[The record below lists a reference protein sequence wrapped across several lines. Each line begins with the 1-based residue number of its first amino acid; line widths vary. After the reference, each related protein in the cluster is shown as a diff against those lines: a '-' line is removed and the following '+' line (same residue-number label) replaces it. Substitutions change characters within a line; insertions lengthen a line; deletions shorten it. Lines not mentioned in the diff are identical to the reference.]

1 MPLTVFIIFM
11 KKNIFLS
18 ALSFLVILI
27 IGFSNSTF
35 AQQFPT
41 EVDQFGKNRVQ
52 YQNFDWKYV
61 TSDNF
66 EIYYYE
72 GGYEMALLTARY
84 AESDF
89 GRMTQFLGFAPY
101 NKTKIFVYRS
111 IGELQQS
118 NIGINDQ
125 DFNIGGQTNLGK
137 SVVEIAFSD
146 YREAYRRELLKE
158 ISASL
163 LSEMMYGGSLKETLQ
178 SSFLLSL
185 PDWLMSGAAAYTAE
199 GWNTEM
205 DNFVRS
211 NLMAKKFP
219 YPESFRGKNAQLVGQ
234 SLWNFV
240 VEEYGSTTV
249 SNILNL
255 TRIVRSEKQ
264 GIQGTLGIEYETFL
278 KRWEAF
284 YRNQYKDI
292 DKYSNLGKANLIATS
307 AESQYIHHP
316 RFSPDGNLLAY
327 AENNQGKFRI
337 YVKDINTTSS
347 TKNKK
352 FIKGGLFVINQRYDE
367 NSPLLSWKNNTEL
380 GILSYSKNKYFLK
393 IYDLNGKETKNYQI
407 KTLENIQSFSFDE
420 RGQKIVL
427 SATQKGKS
435 DIFTFDLG
443 SARLE
448 KITDDSNDDID
459 PYFLKGKN
467 EGKNEGKSNQ
477 IVFSSNRT
485 SDSLKTSPSV
495 EQSPYFNLFVYNPS
509 QKEILKQLT
518 NQNSIATKPISIDE
532 NRIIYVTEELGIRHL
547 FFHTLSNEEGKIGVN
562 AQMTTFFVGIEDYDY
577 NLKNEKLAFVLRQQ
591 EELELLTITIAPKH
605 ETFTGKT
612 YRSQLLDTRF
622 LKELR
627 KQNEK
632 EEKEKQNENK
642 DLNQN
647 KSQSSDTT
655 KIQEKDKYEFDTY
668 GNTKTDTEEPTRKKR
683 LLKDYDYFAQRAKDK
698 ADKKITVRGPLEY
711 HNKFAFEK
719 SVTTIALDP
728 LRNFGLLLEVA
739 MSDALENHKLEAGI
753 FNRGFFD
760 IQSGMLFAEYKYL
773 KNRIDYGARFDRQGY
788 ELQTPFFTHR
798 YYLSKLSGSISYPF
812 NVTTRIVLSPFV
824 AQKQF
829 FATSDI
835 NPAIQ
840 AFPDKITRYGGA
852 SLEFVFDNS
861 TITGPNTLEGSKFRA
876 TIDHYQGLNYSNET
890 FTNISIDARH
900 YIPLGR
906 KVTLAARFAYG
917 KSFGNAPKNFRLGGV
932 DNWIFQRQ
940 PAPSELSQTDPF
952 YLDTEDADSYK
963 NDYSDYLFLRY
974 ATPMRG
980 FDYNK
985 LSGNNFL
992 LTNIELRVPIAQLLY
1007 RGTIRSTFFQNLQL
1021 IAFNDIGSAW
1031 TGISPFNRENALNTV
1046 EIGGQQG
1053 NPFYAKVSNFKDPFL
1068 WGYGLGVRS
1077 KIFNYFTRFDTA
1089 WGVDDKVTGNAKFYL
1104 SIGYDF

>member
-1 MPLTVFIIFM
+1 MKNIIFLA
-11 KKNIFLS
+11 F
-18 ALSFLVILI
+18 LSFLAL
-27 IGFSNSTF
+27 GFSNLAD

-41 EVDQFGKNRVQ
+41 EIDKFGKNRVQ

-137 SVVEIAFSD
+137 NVVEIAFSE
-146 YREAYRRELLKE
+146 YREFYRKELLKE
-158 ISASL
+158 IAASL
-163 LSEMMYGGSLKETLQ
+163 LSEMMYGGNLKETLQ

-185 PDWLMSGAAAYTAE
+185 PDWLMSGAAAYAAE

-219 YPESFRGKNAQLVGQ
+219 YPESFKDKNAQLVGQ
-234 SLWNFV
+234 SLWNFI
-240 VEEYGSTTV
+240 VEEYGQTTV

-264 GIQGTLGIEYETFL
+264 GIQGTLGIEYEVFL
-278 KRWEAF
+278 KKWEAF

-292 DKYSNLGKANLIATS
+292 PNYSTFEKTTLIATS
-307 AESQYIHHP
+307 AQSQYIHHP
-316 RFSPDGNLLAY
+316 CFSNDGNLLAY

-337 YVKDINTTSS
+337 FVEDVNKNS
-347 TKNKK
+347 TKKKNKK
-352 FIKGGLFVINQRYDE
+352 FVKGGLFVINQRFDE
-367 NSPLLSWKNNTEL
+367 TSPLLSWKNNTEL
-380 GILSYSKNKYFLK
+380 GILAYSKNKYLLK
-393 IYDLNGKETKNYQI
+393 IYNLKGKETNSYQI
-407 KTLENIQSFSFDE
+407 KTLENIQSFSFDKTG
-420 RGQKIVL
+420 RQLVL

-435 DIFTFDLG
+435 DIYTFELS
-443 SARLE
+443 SARLS
-448 KITDDSNDDID
+448 KITDDTNDDID
-459 PYFLKGKN
+459 PYFLKGATN
-467 EGKNEGKSNQ
+467 E
-477 IVFSSNRT
+477 IIFSSNRT
-485 SDSLKTSPSV
+485 TDSLKTSPSV
-495 EQSPYFNLFVYNPS
+495 TQSPYFNLFVYSPS
-509 QKEILKQLT
+509 EKDILKQLT
-518 NQNSIATKPISIDE
+518 NQNSIAKKPISIDE
-532 NRIIYVTEELGIRHL
+532 NRILYVTEELGIRHL
-547 FFHTLSNEEGKIGVN
+547 FMHTLSNEEGKVGVN
-562 AQMTTFFVGIEDYDY
+562 AQLSTFFIGIEDYDY
-577 NLKNEKLAFVLRQQ
+577 NLGKEKLAFVVREQDQLK
-591 EELELLTITIAPKH
+591 LLTTTITPKH
-605 ETFTGKT
+605 EKFTGKT
-612 YRSQLLDTRF
+612 YRSQLLDGRF

-632 EEKEKQNENK
+632 EQKENKKQNT

-647 KSQSSDTT
+647 NSQSSDTT
-655 KIQEKDKYEFDTY
+655 KTKEKDNYEFDTY
-668 GNTKTDTEEPTRKKR
+668 GNTKNDEPTRKKR

-698 ADKKITVRGPLEY
+698 ENQKITVRGPLDY

-728 LRNFGLLLEVA
+728 LRNFGLLLGVS
-739 MSDALENHKLEAGI
+739 MSDALENHKLEAGL

-760 IQSGMLFAEYKYL
+760 IKSGMLFAEYTYL
-773 KNRIDYGARFDRQGY
+773 KNRIDYGVRFDRQGY
-788 ELQTPFFTHR
+788 ELLTPFFIHR
-798 YYLSKLSGSISYPF
+798 YYLSKVSGTISYPL
-812 NVTTRIVLSPFV
+812 NVTTRVALSPFI

-829 FATSDI
+829 YATSEI
-835 NPAIQ
+835 NPAVQ

-852 SLEFVFDNS
+852 SAEFVFDNS

-876 TIDHYQGLNYSNET
+876 TVDHFQGLNYGNET

-906 KVTLAARFAYG
+906 KVTLAMRFAYG
-917 KSFGNAPKNFRLGGV
+917 KSFGKAPKNFRLGGV

-940 PAPSELSQTDPF
+940 PTPDELSQTDPF
-952 YLDTEDADSYK
+952 YLDPNEPTAYV

-980 FDYNK
+980 FDYTK

-1007 RGTIRSTFFQNLQL
+1007 RGTIRSTFLQNLQF

-1046 EIGGQQG
+1046 EVGGQQG

-1068 WGYGLGVRS
+1068 WGYGIGVRS

-1089 WGVDDKVTGNAKFYL
+1089 WGVEDDIRGRAKFYL

>member
-1 MPLTVFIIFM
+1 M
-11 KKNIFLS
+11 KQNFFLS
-18 ALSFLVILI
+18 ALSLLVILFL
-27 IGFSNSTF
+27 GFSNTTS

-41 EVDQFGKNRVQ
+41 DQDQFGKNRVQ
-52 YQNFDWKYV
+52 YQTFDWKYI

-137 SVVEIAFSD
+137 NVVEIAFSE
-146 YREAYRRELLKE
+146 YREAYRKELLKE
-158 ISASL
+158 VAASL

-234 SLWNFV
+234 SLWNFI
-240 VEEYGSTTV
+240 VEEYGQTTV

-255 TRIVRSEKQ
+255 TRIVRSEKE
-264 GIQGTLGIEYETFL
+264 GIQGTLGIDYQTFL

-284 YRNQYKDI
+284 YRNQYEDI
-292 DKYSNLGKANLIATS
+292 NKYSTFEKTNLIATS

-316 RFSPDGNLLAY
+316 RFSPDGRFLAY

-337 YVKDINTTSS
+337 YVEDTKNTS
-347 TKNKK
+347 TKKKNKK
-352 FIKGGLFVINQRYDE
+352 FIKGGLFVINQRYDD
-367 NSPLLSWKNNTEL
+367 NSPLMSWKNNNEL
-380 GILSYSKNKYFLK
+380 GVLSYSKNKYFLK
-393 IYDLNGKETKNYQI
+393 TYNLEGKETKRYQI
-407 KTLENIQSFSFDE
+407 KTLENIQSFSFDKQG
-420 RGQKIVL
+420 RKIVL
-427 SATQKGKS
+427 SATQRGKS
-435 DIFTFDLG
+435 DIFIFDLG
-443 SARLE
+443 SNRLS
-448 KITDDSNDDID
+448 KITDDNNDDID
-459 PYFLKGKN
+459 PYFLQDN
-467 EGKNEGKSNQ
+467 NQ

-495 EQSPYFNLFVYNPS
+495 EQSSYFNLFIYNPAE
-509 QKEILKQLT
+509 KLLLKQLT
-518 NQNSIATKPISIDE
+518 NQNSSAKKPIVIDK
-532 NRIIYVTEELGIRHL
+532 NRILYITEELGIRHL
-547 FFHTLSNEEGKIGVN
+547 FLYTFPKEEGKMGVN
-562 AQMTTFFVGIEDYDY
+562 AQISTFFVDVEDYDY
-577 NLKNEKLAFVLRQQ
+577 DLKSEKLAFVSREQDQ
-591 EELELLTITIAPKH
+591 LELLTTTLLLKH
-605 ETFTGKT
+605 EIFTGKT
-612 YRSQLLDTRF
+612 YRSQLLDARF
-622 LKELR
+622 LKKLR
-627 KQNEK
+627 EENEK
-632 EEKEKQNENK
+632 EQQEQQKEKQDNSNTDLGK
-642 DLNQN
+642 DN
-647 KSQSSDTT
+647 SQTSPSDTIKT
-655 KIQEKDKYEFDTY
+655 KEKDKYEFDTY
-668 GNTKTDTEEPTRKKR
+668 GNSQDDNEPTRKKR
-683 LLKDYDYFAQRAKDK
+683 LLKDYDYFAQRAKNK
-698 ADKKITVRGPLEY
+698 QSKKITVRGPLEY
-711 HNKFAFEK
+711 HNKFAFER

-728 LRNFGLLLEVA
+728 LRNFGILLEVA
-739 MSDALENHKLEAGI
+739 MSDALENHKLEAGL

-788 ELQTPFFTHR
+788 ELLTDFFIHR
-798 YYLSKLSGSISYPF
+798 YYLSKLSGTISYPL
-812 NVTTRIVLSPFV
+812 NVTTRIVLSPFI

-829 FATSDI
+829 FATSEID
-835 NPAIQ
+835 PAIQ
-840 AFPDKITRYGGA
+840 AFPDKITRYAGS

-861 TITGPNTLEGSKFRA
+861 IITGPNTLEGSKFRA
-876 TIDHYQGLNYSNET
+876 TIDHYQGLNYGNET

-906 KVTLAARFAYG
+906 KVTLAARVAYG
-917 KSFGNAPKNFRLGGV
+917 QSFGNAPKTFRLGGV
-932 DNWIFQRQ
+932 DNWVFQRQ
-940 PAPSELSQTDPF
+940 PNPEELSQDDPF
-952 YLDTEDADSYK
+952 YLNPDIYDSYQ

-985 LSGNNFL
+985 LSGSNFV
-992 LTNIELRVPIAQLLY
+992 LTNIELRVPVAQLLY
-1007 RGTIRSTFFQNLQL
+1007 RGTIRSTFFQNLQF

-1046 EIGGQQG
+1046 EIGGQAG
-1053 NPFYAKVSNFKDPFL
+1053 TPFYAKVSNFKDPFL
-1068 WGYGLGVRS
+1068 WGYGIGVRS

-1089 WGVDDKVTGNAKFYL
+1089 WGVEDDVTGRAKFYL

>member
-1 MPLTVFIIFM
+1 MD
-11 KKNIFLS
+11 KNIFLA
-18 ALSFLVILI
+18 ALSFLAILSL
-27 IGFSNSTF
+27 GFSTTIL

-41 EVDQFGKNRVQ
+41 EQDQFGKNRVQ

-101 NKTKIFVYRS
+101 NKTRIFVYRS

-146 YREAYRRELLKE
+146 YREAYRKELLRE
-158 ISASL
+158 IAASL
-163 LSEMMYGGSLKETLQ
+163 LSEMMYGGNLKETLQ

-185 PDWLMSGAAAYTAE
+185 PDWLMSGASAYTAE

-211 NLMAKKFP
+211 NLIAKRFP

-234 SLWNFV
+234 SLWNFI
-240 VEEYGSTTV
+240 VEEYGQTTV

-264 GIQGTLGIEYETFL
+264 GIQGTLGIDYETFL
-278 KRWEAF
+278 KKWEVF
-284 YRNQYKDI
+284 YRNQYKNI
-292 DKYSNLGKANLIATS
+292 DNYSSFEKGNLIATS

-316 RFSPDGNLLAY
+316 YFSPDGNFLSY
-327 AENNQGKFRI
+327 AQNNQGKFRI
-337 YVKDINTTSS
+337 YVEDTNKNNK
-347 TKNKK
+347 KNKK
-352 FIKGGLFVINQRYDE
+352 FIKGGLFVINQRYNE
-367 NSPLLSWKNNTEL
+367 NSPLMSWKNNNEL
-380 GILSYSKNKYFLK
+380 GILSYSKNKYFLN
-393 IYDLNGKETKNYQI
+393 IYNLKGKETNSYQI
-407 KTLENIQSFSFDE
+407 KTLENIQSFSFDSQG
-420 RGQKIVL
+420 RKIAL
-427 SATQKGKS
+427 SATQRGKS
-435 DIFTFDLG
+435 DIFTFELSSG
-443 SARLE
+443 RLS

-459 PYFLKGKN
+459 PHFIKGKGR
-467 EGKNEGKSNQ
+467 ENQ

-485 SDSLKTSPSV
+485 SDSLRTSPSIQ
-495 EQSPYFNLFVYNPS
+495 QSSYFNLYIYNPS
-509 QKEILKQLT
+509 EREILNQLT
-518 NQNSIATKPISIDE
+518 NQNSIARKPISIDE
-532 NRIIYVTEELGIRHL
+532 NRILYVTEELGIRHL
-547 FFHTLSNEEGKIGVN
+547 FLHTLSTEERKVGVN
-562 AQMTTFFVGIEDYDY
+562 AQISTFFVGIEDYDY
-577 NLKNEKLAFVLRQQ
+577 NLEKDKLAFVVRQQ
-591 EELELLTITIAPKH
+591 DQLKLMTINLALKH

-612 YRSQLLDTRF
+612 YRSQLLDARF
-622 LKELR
+622 LKEIR
-627 KQNEK
+627 RQ
-632 EEKEKQNENK
+632 EKQEQKDNDTNESNTNTNDK
-642 DLNQN
+642 IDVGNDPQ
-647 KSQSSDTT
+647 SDTT
-655 KIQEKDKYEFDTY
+655 KANEKDVYEFDTY
-668 GNTKTDTEEPTRKKR
+668 GNNKEEPTRKKR

-698 ADKKITVRGPLEY
+698 QDKKITVRGPLEY
-711 HNKFAFEK
+711 HNKFAFER

-788 ELQTPFFTHR
+788 ELLTDFFIHR
-798 YYLSKLSGSISYPF
+798 YFLSKLSGTISYPL
-812 NVTTRIVLSPFV
+812 NVTTRVALSPFV

-835 NPAIQ
+835 NPAVQ
-840 AFPDKITRYGGA
+840 AFPDKITRYAGS

-876 TIDHYQGLNYSNET
+876 TIDHYQGLNYSDET

-940 PAPSELSQTDPF
+940 PAPQDLSQNDPF
-952 YLDTEDADSYK
+952 YLDPNEPTAYV

-985 LSGNNFL
+985 LSGSNFL
-992 LTNIELRVPIAQLLY
+992 LTNIELRIPVAQLLY
-1007 RGTIRSTFFQNLQL
+1007 RGTIRSTFLQNLQF

-1046 EIGGQQG
+1046 EVGGQQG

-1068 WGYGLGVRS
+1068 WGYGVGVRS
-1077 KIFNYFTRFDTA
+1077 KVLNYFTRFDTA
-1089 WGVDDKVTGNAKFYL
+1089 WGVEDDVTGGAKFYL

>member
-1 MPLTVFIIFM
+1 M
-11 KKNIFLS
+11 KKNIFLP
-18 ALSFLVILI
+18 ALSFLSFLAVLGL
-27 IGFSNSTF
+27 GFSNSNTVY

-41 EVDQFGKNRVQ
+41 EQDQFGKNRVQ
-52 YQNFDWKYV
+52 YQNFDWKYI

-89 GRMTQFLGFAPY
+89 ARMTQFLGFAPY

-118 NIGINDQ
+118 NIGINNQ

-146 YREAYRRELLKE
+146 YREAYRKELLKE
-158 ISASL
+158 VAASL

-185 PDWLMSGAAAYTAE
+185 PDWLMSGASAYTAE
-199 GWNTEM
+199 GWSTEM

-219 YPESFRGKNAQLVGQ
+219 YPESFKGKNAQLVGQ
-234 SLWNFV
+234 SLWNFI
-240 VEEYGSTTV
+240 VEEYGQTTV

-264 GIQGTLGIEYETFL
+264 GIQGTLGIEYEVFL

-284 YRNQYKDI
+284 YRNQYKEM
-292 DKYSNLGKANLIATS
+292 DKYSTFEKTNLVATS

-316 RFSPDGNLLAY
+316 RFSPDGNFLAY

-337 YVKDINTTSS
+337 YIEDTNTTNKK
-347 TKNKK
+347 KNKK
-352 FIKGGLFVINQRYDE
+352 FVKGGLFVINQRYDE
-367 NSPLLSWKNNTEL
+367 NSPLMSWKNNNEL
-380 GILSYSKNKYFLK
+380 GILSYSKNKYFLTT
-393 IYDLNGKETKNYQI
+393 YDLNGKETKKYQI
-407 KTLENIQSFSFDE
+407 GTLENIQSFNFDE
-420 RGQKIVL
+420 AGKQIVL
-427 SATQKGKS
+427 SATQRGKS

-443 SARLE
+443 SSRLS
-448 KITDDSNDDID
+448 KITDDTNDDID
-459 PYFLKGKN
+459 PYFLKGK
-467 EGKNEGKSNQ
+467 GGQ

-485 SDSLKTSPSV
+485 SDSLKTTPTV
-495 EQSPYFNLFVYNPS
+495 EQSPYFNLFVYTPTE
-509 QKEILKQLT
+509 KDILKQLT
-518 NQNSIATKPISIDE
+518 NQNSSAKQPVSIDE
-532 NRIIYVTEELGIRHL
+532 NHILYITEELGIRHL
-547 FFHTLSNEEGKIGVN
+547 FLHILANEEEKMGVN
-562 AQMTTFFVGIEDYDY
+562 AQLSAFFIGIEDYDY
-577 NLKNEKLAFVLRQQ
+577 NLGKNKLAFVVREQDQLK
-591 EELELLTITIAPKH
+591 LLTTTIAPKH
-605 ETFTGKT
+605 EIFTGKT
-612 YRSQLLDTRF
+612 YRSQLLDARF
-622 LKELR
+622 LRELR
-627 KQNEK
+627 KQ
-632 EEKEKQNENK
+632 EKQREEQDSKKNTNTGSNI
-642 DLNQN
+642 DLGDTNSQN
-647 KSQSSDTT
+647 SSSDTT
-655 KIQEKDKYEFDTY
+655 KTKEKDNYEFDTY
-668 GNTKTDTEEPTRKKR
+668 GNSKKEDTEPTRKKR
-683 LLKDYDYFAQRAKDK
+683 LLKDYDYFAQRARDK
-698 ADKKITVRGPLEY
+698 ENQKITVRGPLEY
-711 HNKFAFEK
+711 YNKFAFER

-728 LRNFGLLLEVA
+728 LRNFGLLLEVS

-788 ELQTPFFTHR
+788 ELLTDFFTHR
-798 YYLSKLSGSISYPF
+798 YFLSKLSGTISYPL

-835 NPAIQ
+835 NPAVQ
-840 AFPDKITRYGGA
+840 AFPDKITRYAGS

-876 TIDHYQGLNYSNET
+876 TIDHYQGLNFSNET

-917 KSFGNAPKNFRLGGV
+917 KSFGQAPKNFRLGGV

-940 PAPSELSQTDPF
+940 PSPSELSQTDPF
-952 YLDTEDADSYK
+952 YLDPNEPTAYV

-992 LTNIELRVPIAQLLY
+992 LTNIELRVPVAQLLY
-1007 RGTIRSTFFQNLQL
+1007 KGTIRSAFFQNLQL

-1046 EIGGQQG
+1046 EVGGQQG

-1068 WGYGLGVRS
+1068 WGYGFGVRS
-1077 KIFNYFTRFDTA
+1077 KILNYFTRFDTA
-1089 WGVDDKVTGNAKFYL
+1089 WGIEDKVRGRAKFYL

>member
-1 MPLTVFIIFM
+1 MNKIF
-11 KKNIFLS
+11 FL
-18 ALSFLVILI
+18 AF
-27 IGFSNSTF
+27 FRFFTFSTF

-41 EVDQFGKNRVQ
+41 DQDQFGKNRVQ
-52 YQNFDWKYV
+52 YQDFDWKYV
-61 TSDNF
+61 SSDNF

-84 AESDF
+84 AESEF

-137 SVVEIAFSD
+137 DVVEIAFSE
-146 YREAYRRELLKE
+146 YREAYRKELLQE
-158 ISASL
+158 IAASL
-163 LSEMMYGGSLKETLQ
+163 LSEMMYGGNLKETLQ

-219 YPESFRGKNAQLVGQ
+219 YPESFKGKNAQLVGQ
-234 SLWNFV
+234 SIWNFI
-240 VEEYGSTTV
+240 VEEYGQTTV

-255 TRIVRSEKQ
+255 TRIVRSEKE
-264 GIQGTLGIEYETFL
+264 GIQGTLGINYPTFL

-284 YRNQYKDI
+284 YRNQYKEL
-292 DKYSNLGKANLIATS
+292 DKYSKLESSNPIATS
-307 AESQYIHHP
+307 VESQYIHHP
-316 RFSPDGNLLAY
+316 RFSPDGNYLAY
-327 AENNQGKFRI
+327 AQNNQGKFKI
-337 YVKDINTTSS
+337 YVEETNNIS
-347 TKNKK
+347 TKKKAKK
-352 FIKGGLFVINQRYDE
+352 FIKGGLYVINQRYDE
-367 NSPLLSWKNNTEL
+367 NSPLMSWKSNREL
-380 GILSYSKNKYFLK
+380 GILSYSKNKYYLK
-393 IYDLNGKETKNYQI
+393 IYDLNGKVTKSYQI

-420 RGQKIVL
+420 QGRTIVL
-427 SATQKGKS
+427 SGTQRGQS
-435 DIFTFDLG
+435 DIFTFSLSSG
-443 SARLE
+443 SLS
-448 KITDDSNDDID
+448 KITNDNNDDID
-459 PYFLKGKN
+459 PSFLKGNNNK
-467 EGKNEGKSNQ
+467 

-485 SDSLKTSPSV
+485 TDSLKTSPSAQ
-495 EQSPYFNLFVYNPS
+495 QSSYFNLFIYNPS
-509 QKEILKQLT
+509 EKITLEQLT
-518 NQNSIATKPISIDE
+518 NQNSIATKPISIDATH
-532 NRIIYVTEELGIRHL
+532 ILYLTEELGIRHL
-547 FFHTLSNEEGKIGVN
+547 FLHTLASKEEGKMGVN
-562 AQMTTFFVGIEDYDY
+562 AQISTFFIGIEDYDY
-577 NLKNEKLAFVLRQQ
+577 DVKKEKLAFVVREQDQ
-591 EELELLTITIAPKH
+591 LELLTTTLAPKH

-612 YRSQLLDTRF
+612 SRSQILDARLLR
-622 LKELR
+622 ELR
-627 KQNEK
+627 QR
-632 EEKEKQNENK
+632 EKQNTDK
-642 DLNQN
+642 D
-647 KSQSSDTT
+647 T
-655 KIQEKDKYEFDTY
+655 EKDSSETDKNKEEGKENEEGKEKDNYEFDTY
-668 GNTKTDTEEPTRKKR
+668 KQDEEPTRKKR
-683 LLKDYDYFAQRAKDK
+683 LLKDYDFFAQRAKDK
-698 ADKKITVRGPLEY
+698 ANDKITVRGPLDY
-711 HNKFAFEK
+711 VNKFAFER

-728 LRNFGLLLEVA
+728 LRNFGVLLEVS
-739 MSDALENHKLEAGI
+739 MSDALENHKLNAGL

-788 ELQTPFFTHR
+788 ELLTPFFIHR
-798 YYLSKLSGSISYPF
+798 YYLSKLTGEISYPL
-812 NVTTRIVLSPFV
+812 NVTTRIVASPFL

-829 FATSDI
+829 FATSEI
-835 NPAIQ
+835 NPAVQ
-840 AFPDKITRYGGA
+840 AFPDKITRYAGS

-876 TIDHYQGLNYSNET
+876 TIDHYQALNFNDET

-906 KVTLAARFAYG
+906 KVTLATRFAYG
-917 KSFGNAPKNFRLGGV
+917 KSFGNAPKTFRLGGV
-932 DNWIFQRQ
+932 DNWIFQQQ
-940 PAPSELSQTDPF
+940 PAPDELSQLDPF
-952 YLDTEDADSYK
+952 YLDPDEPTAFV

-985 LSGNNFL
+985 LSGSNFL
-992 LTNIELRVPIAQLLY
+992 LTNIELRIPVAQLLY
-1007 RGTIRSTFFQNLQL
+1007 RGTIRSTFFQNLQF

-1053 NPFYAKVSNFKDPFL
+1053 NPFFAKVSNFKDPFL
-1068 WGYGLGVRS
+1068 WGYGIGIRS
-1077 KIFNYFTRFDTA
+1077 KILNYFTRFDTA
-1089 WGVDDKVTGNAKFYL
+1089 WGVEDDVRGRAKFYL

>member
-1 MPLTVFIIFM
+1 MIHFRLHNFM
-11 KKNIFLS
+11 KNSIFLAS
-18 ALSFLVILI
+18 LSFLVILSL
-27 IGFSNSTF
+27 GFSNSIF

-41 EVDQFGKNRVQ
+41 EQDQFGKNRVQ
-52 YQNFDWKYV
+52 YQNFDWKYI

-72 GGYEMALLTARY
+72 GGYQMALLTARY
-84 AESDF
+84 AESNF

-101 NKTKIFVYRS
+101 TKTKIFVYRS
-111 IGELQQS
+111 INELQQS
-118 NIGINDQ
+118 NIGINNQ
-125 DFNIGGQTNLGK
+125 NFNIGGQTNLGK

-146 YREAYRRELLKE
+146 YREAYKKELLKE
-158 ISASL
+158 IAASL

-219 YPESFRGKNAQLVGQ
+219 LPESFRDKNAQLVGQ
-234 SLWNFV
+234 SLWNFI
-240 VEEYGSTTV
+240 VEEYGQTTV

-255 TRIVRSEKQ
+255 TRIVRSEKE
-264 GIQGTLGIEYETFL
+264 GIQGTLGIDYQTFI
-278 KRWEAF
+278 KKWEAF

-292 DKYSNLGKANLIATS
+292 NKYATFSKSNLIATS
-307 AESQYIHHP
+307 AQSQYIHHP
-316 RFSPDGNLLAY
+316 RFSPDGNFLAY
-327 AENNQGKFRI
+327 AKNNQGKFKI
-337 YVKDINTTSS
+337 YVENNNSTTKKKS
-347 TKNKK
+347 K

-367 NSPLLSWKNNTEL
+367 NSPLLSWKNNNEI
-380 GILSYSKNKYFLK
+380 GILSNSKNKYFLK
-393 IYDLNGKETKNYQI
+393 IYNLKGKEIKSYQI
-407 KTLENIQSFSFDE
+407 KTLENIQSFDFDQQ
-420 RGQKIVL
+420 GKKIVL

-443 SARLE
+443 SARLS
-448 KITDDSNDDID
+448 KITDDTNDDID
-459 PYFLKGKN
+459 PYFLKSKNGKRN
-467 EGKNEGKSNQ
+467 NQ

-485 SDSLKTSPSV
+485 SDSLKTTPSV
-495 EQSPYFNLFVYNPS
+495 QQSPYFNLFVYNPS
-509 QKEILKQLT
+509 EKETLKQLT
-518 NQNSIATKPISIDE
+518 NQSSKAKKPISIDE
-532 NRIIYVTEELGIRHL
+532 NTILYITETLGIRHL
-547 FFHTLSNEEGKIGVN
+547 FLHTLSNEKGKTGIN
-562 AQMTTFFVGIEDYDY
+562 AQLSTFFVGIEDYDY
-577 NLKNEKLAFVLRQQ
+577 DSKTEKLAFVARQQ
-591 EELELLTITIAPKH
+591 DQLELLTTKIAPKH
-605 ETFTGKT
+605 TVFTGKT
-612 YRSQLLDTRF
+612 NRSQILDARF
-622 LKELR
+622 LIEMR
-627 KQNEK
+627 KQEK
-632 EEKEKQNENK
+632 LKNKKNNTSNNNSSEN
-642 DLNQN
+642 
-647 KSQSSDTT
+647 SSDTT
-655 KIQEKDKYEFDTY
+655 KTKEKDDYEFDTY
-668 GNTKTDTEEPTRKKR
+668 PNTEKNKPTRKKR

-698 ADKKITVRGPLEY
+698 ANQKITVRGPLEY
-711 HNKFAFEK
+711 HNKFAFER

-728 LRNFGLLLEVA
+728 LRNFGLLLEVS
-739 MSDALENHKLEAGI
+739 MSDALENHKLEAGL

-788 ELQTPFFTHR
+788 ELLTPFFIHR
-798 YYLSKLSGSISYPF
+798 YYLSKLSGTISYPL
-812 NVTTRIVLSPFV
+812 NVTTRVVFSPFV

-829 FATSDI
+829 FATSEI
-835 NPAIQ
+835 NPAVQ
-840 AFPDKITRYGGA
+840 AFPDKITRYAGA
-852 SLEFVFDNS
+852 SAEFVFDNS

-876 TIDHYQGLNYSNET
+876 TIDHYQGLNYDNET

-940 PAPSELSQTDPF
+940 PNPEDLSQTDPF
-952 YLDTEDADSYK
+952 YLDPNEPTAYV

-992 LTNIELRVPIAQLLY
+992 LTNIELRVPVAQLLY

-1031 TGISPFNRENALNTV
+1031 TGISPFNRENALNTI
-1046 EIGGQQG
+1046 ERGGQPG

-1068 WGYGLGVRS
+1068 WGYGFGIRS
-1077 KIFNYFTRFDTA
+1077 KILNYFTRFDTA
-1089 WGVDDKVTGNAKFYL
+1089 WGVEDDIRGKAKFYL

>member
-1 MPLTVFIIFM
+1 M
-11 KKNIFLS
+11 KNFFLS
-18 ALSFLVILI
+18 TLFFLVILI
-27 IGFSNSTF
+27 LGFSNSIF

-41 EVDQFGKNRVQ
+41 EIDQFGKNRVQ
-52 YQNFDWKYV
+52 YQTFDWKYI

-137 SVVEIAFSD
+137 SVVEIAFSE
-146 YREAYRRELLKE
+146 YREAYRKELLRE
-158 ISASL
+158 ISNSL

-185 PDWLMSGAAAYTAE
+185 PNWLMSGAAAYTAE

-219 YPESFRGKNAQLVGQ
+219 YPESFKDKNAQLVGQ
-234 SLWNFV
+234 SIWNFI
-240 VEEYGSTTV
+240 VEEYGQTTV

-255 TRIVRSEKQ
+255 TRIVKSEKQ
-264 GIQGTLGIEYETFL
+264 GIQGTLGIEYDTFL

-292 DKYSNLGKANLIATS
+292 DKYATFEKSNLIVTS
-307 AESQYIHHP
+307 SQYIHHP
-316 RFSPDGNLLAY
+316 RFSPDGNYLVY

-337 YVKDINTTSS
+337 YVED
-347 TKNKK
+347 KNSKKKKSKK
-352 FIKGGLFVINQRYDE
+352 FIKDGLFVINQRYDE
-367 NSPLLSWKNNTEL
+367 NSPLLSWKNNSEL
-380 GILSYSKNKYFLK
+380 GILSYSKSNYYLK
-393 IYDLNGKETKNYQI
+393 IYNLKGKETKSYQI

-420 RGQKIVL
+420 RGKQIVL
-427 SATQKGKS
+427 SATQRGKS
-435 DIFTFDLG
+435 DIFTFDLA
-443 SARLE
+443 SARLS

-459 PYFLKGKN
+459 PYFLKNKSGEN
-467 EGKNEGKSNQ
+467 SNQ
-477 IVFSSNRT
+477 IVFSSNRI
-485 SDSLKTSPSV
+485 SDSLKTSPSI
-495 EQSPYFNLFVYNPS
+495 EQSPYFNLFVYNPAE
-509 QKEILKQLT
+509 KHILKQLT
-518 NQNSIATKPISIDE
+518 NQNSSAKKPISIDE
-532 NRIIYVTEELGIRHL
+532 NHILYLTEELGIRHL
-547 FFHTLSNEEGKIGVN
+547 FLHTLSNEEGKIGVN
-562 AQMTTFFVGIEDYDY
+562 AQISSFFVGIEDYDY
-577 NLKNEKLAFVLRQQ
+577 DLKTENLAFVIREQK
-591 EELELLTITIAPKH
+591 ELKLLTATIIPKH
-605 ETFTGKT
+605 KTFTGKT
-612 YRSQLLDTRF
+612 YRNQLLDARF
-622 LKELR
+622 LKKLR
-627 KQNEK
+627 SQQEK
-632 EEKEKQNENK
+632 EEQDNNSI
-642 DLNQN
+642 DLGNDN
-647 KSQSSDTT
+647 SQSSPSDTT
-655 KIQEKDKYEFDTY
+655 KIQKEKEKDNYNFDTY
-668 GNTKTDTEEPTRKKR
+668 ENTTEPTRKKR
-683 LLKDYDYFAQRAKDK
+683 LLKDYDYFAQRAKNK
-698 ADKKITVRGPLEY
+698 ENQKITVRGPLEY
-711 HNKFAFEK
+711 HNKFAFER

-728 LRNFGLLLEVA
+728 LRNFGILLEVS
-739 MSDALENHKLEAGI
+739 MSDALENHKLEAGL

-788 ELQTPFFTHR
+788 ELLTPYFIHR
-798 YYLSKLSGSISYPF
+798 YYLSKLSGTISYPL

-829 FATSDI
+829 FATSEI
-835 NPAIQ
+835 NPAVQ

-852 SLEFVFDNS
+852 SAEFVFDNS
-861 TITGPNTLEGSKFRA
+861 TITGPNTLEGTKFRA

-940 PAPSELSQTDPF
+940 PNPDELSQTDPF
-952 YLDTEDADSYK
+952 YLDTNEPTAFV

-974 ATPMRG
+974 VTPMRG

-1007 RGTIRSTFFQNLQL
+1007 KGTIRSPFFQNLQF

-1031 TGISPFNRENALNTV
+1031 TGISPFNRENSLNTV
-1046 EIGGQQG
+1046 EVGGQEG

-1068 WGYGLGVRS
+1068 WGYGIGVRT

-1089 WGVDDKVTGNAKFYL
+1089 WGVDDGVTGNAKFYL
-1104 SIGYDF
+1104 SVGYDF

>member
-1 MPLTVFIIFM
+1 M

-18 ALSFLVILI
+18 ALSFLVILVL
-27 IGFSNSTF
+27 GFSNTIF

-41 EVDQFGKNRVQ
+41 EIDQFGKNRVQ
-52 YQNFDWKYV
+52 YQSFDWKYV

-125 DFNIGGQTNLGK
+125 DFSIGGQTNLGK

-146 YREAYRRELLKE
+146 HREAYRKELLSE
-158 ISASL
+158 IAASL
-163 LSEMMYGGSLKETLQ
+163 LSEMMYGGNLKETLQ

-234 SLWNFV
+234 SLWNFI

-264 GIQGTLGIEYETFL
+264 GIQGTLGIEYEIFL
-278 KRWEAF
+278 KKWEEF

-292 DKYSNLGKANLIATS
+292 NNYSTLEKANLIAKS

-316 RFSPDGNLLAY
+316 RFSPDGIFLAY

-337 YVKDINTTSS
+337 YLEDVNKNDTK
-347 TKNKK
+347 KNKK
-352 FIKGGLFVINQRYDE
+352 FVKGGLFVINQRYDE
-367 NSPLLSWKNNTEL
+367 NSPLMSWKNNNEL

-393 IYDLNGKETKNYQI
+393 IYNLNGKETSSYQI

-420 RGQKIVL
+420 RGRQLVL

-435 DIFTFDLG
+435 DIFTFDLS
-443 SARLE
+443 SARLN

-459 PYFLKGKN
+459 PYFLKGK
-467 EGKNEGKSNQ
+467 SNQ

-485 SDSLKTSPSV
+485 TDSLKTSPSV

-509 QKEILKQLT
+509 QKEILQQLT
-518 NQNSIATKPISIDE
+518 NQNSSATKPISIDE
-532 NRIIYVTEELGIRHL
+532 KHIIYITEELGIRHL
-547 FFHTLSNEEGKIGVN
+547 FLHKFSDEEEKMGVN
-562 AQMTTFFVGIEDYDY
+562 AQISTFFIGIEDYDY
-577 NLKNEKLAFVLRQQ
+577 DSGKEKLAFVVRQQ
-591 EELELLTITIAPKH
+591 DQLELLITTLVPKH
-605 ETFTGKT
+605 EKFTGKT
-612 YRSQLLDTRF
+612 YRSQLLDARF

-627 KQNEK
+627 KQEK
-632 EEKEKQNENK
+632 KEQENKEKTNK
-642 DLNQN
+642 TDAIDLGNGN
-647 KSQSSDTT
+647 DGSQISPSDTT
-655 KIQEKDKYEFDTY
+655 KIDDKKEKDNYEFDTY
-668 GNTKTDTEEPTRKKR
+668 GNSQSSEEPTRKKR

-698 ADKKITVRGPLEY
+698 QDKKITVRGPLDY
-711 HNKFAFEK
+711 HNRFAFER

-739 MSDALENHKLEAGI
+739 MSDALENHKLEAGL

-788 ELQTPFFTHR
+788 ELQTPFFIHR
-798 YYLSKLSGSISYPF
+798 YYLSKLSGTISYPL

-829 FATSDI
+829 FATSEI
-835 NPAIQ
+835 NPAVQ

-852 SLEFVFDNS
+852 SAEFVFDNS

-890 FTNISIDARH
+890 FTNISVDARH

-940 PAPSELSQTDPF
+940 PAPNELSQTDPF
-952 YLDTEDADSYK
+952 YLDTDDPTAFE

-980 FDYNK
+980 FDYTK

-1007 RGTIRSTFFQNLQL
+1007 RGTIRSTFFQNLQF

-1046 EIGGQQG
+1046 EIGGEQG

-1089 WGVDDKVTGNAKFYL
+1089 WGVEDKERGNAKFYL

>member
-1 MPLTVFIIFM
+1 MKRTFFLAFFCLLTF
-11 KKNIFLS
+11 S
-18 ALSFLVILI
+18 AS
-27 IGFSNSTF
+27 

-41 EVDQFGKNRVQ
+41 DQDQFGKNRVQ

-137 SVVEIAFSD
+137 DVVEIAFSE
-146 YREAYRRELLKE
+146 YREAYRKELLRE
-158 ISASL
+158 IAASL
-163 LSEMMYGGSLKETLQ
+163 LSEMMYGGNLKETLQ

-219 YPESFRGKNAQLVGQ
+219 YPESFKGKNAQLVGQ
-234 SLWNFV
+234 SIWNFI
-240 VEEYGSTTV
+240 VEEYGQTTV

-255 TRIVRSEKQ
+255 TRIVRSEKE
-264 GIQGTLGIEYETFL
+264 GIQGTLGINYATFL

-284 YRNQYKDI
+284 YRNQYKELDN
-292 DKYSNLGKANLIATS
+292 YSKLESNNPVATS
-307 AESQYIHHP
+307 VESQYIHHP
-316 RFSPDGNLLAY
+316 RFSPNGNYLAY
-327 AENNQGKFRI
+327 AQNNQGKFKI
-337 YVKDINTTSS
+337 YVEETNNISS
-347 TKNKK
+347 KKKTKK
-352 FIKGGLFVINQRYDE
+352 FIKGGLYVINQRYDE
-367 NSPLLSWKNNTEL
+367 NSPLMSWKSNEEL

-393 IYDLNGKETKNYQI
+393 IYNLNGKVTNSYQI

-420 RGQKIVL
+420 QGRSIVL
-427 SATQKGKS
+427 SGTQRGQS
-435 DIFTFDLG
+435 DIFTFSLG
-443 SARLE
+443 SSRLS
-448 KITDDSNDDID
+448 KITNDNSDDID
-459 PYFLKGKN
+459 PSFLKGN
-467 EGKNEGKSNQ
+467 NNQ
-477 IVFSSNRT
+477 IVFSSNRK
-485 SDSLKTSPSV
+485 SDSLKVSPSA
-495 EQSPYFNLFVYNPS
+495 EQSPYFNLFIYNPS
-509 QKEILKQLT
+509 EKELLTQLT
-518 NQNSIATKPISIDE
+518 NQNSIAQKPISIDAT
-532 NRIIYVTEELGIRHL
+532 RILYITEELGIRHL
-547 FFHTLSNEEGKIGVN
+547 FLHTLPKDDVKTGVN
-562 AQMTTFFVGIEDYDY
+562 AQVSTFFIGIEDYDY
-577 NLKNEKLAFVLRQQ
+577 DIKKEKLAFVVREQ
-591 EELELLTITIAPKH
+591 EQLELLMTTLAPKH

-612 YRSQLLDTRF
+612 ARSQILNARVF
-622 LKELR
+622 KELK
-627 KQNEK
+627 KQELEEENQNTDNSK
-632 EEKEKQNENK
+632 EEDSSETNESTEDENGKEN
-642 DLNQN
+642 
-647 KSQSSDTT
+647 T
-655 KIQEKDKYEFDTY
+655 EKDNYEFDTY
-668 GNTKTDTEEPTRKKR
+668 NNNEEPTRKKR
-683 LLKDYDYFAQRAKDK
+683 LLKDYDYFAQRAKDREN
-698 ADKKITVRGPLEY
+698 KKITVRGPLEY
-711 HNKFAFEK
+711 ENKFAFER

-728 LRNFGLLLEVA
+728 LRNFGVLLEVS
-739 MSDALENHKLEAGI
+739 MSDALENHKLNAGL

-788 ELQTPFFTHR
+788 ELLTPFFIHR
-798 YYLSKLSGSISYPF
+798 YYLSKLTGEISYPL
-812 NVTTRIVLSPFV
+812 NVTTRIVVSPFL

-829 FATSDI
+829 FATSEI
-835 NPAIQ
+835 NPAVQ
-840 AFPDKITRYGGA
+840 AFPDKITRYAGS

-876 TIDHYQGLNYSNET
+876 TIDHYQGLNFNDET

-906 KVTLAARFAYG
+906 KVTLATRFAYG
-917 KSFGNAPKNFRLGGV
+917 KSFGNAPKTFRLGGV
-932 DNWIFQRQ
+932 DNWIFQQQ
-940 PAPSELSQTDPF
+940 PSPDELSQLDPF
-952 YLDTEDADSYK
+952 YLDPDEPTAYV

-985 LSGNNFL
+985 LSGSNFL
-992 LTNIELRVPIAQLLY
+992 LTNIELRVPVAQLLY
-1007 RGTIRSTFFQNLQL
+1007 RGTIRSPFFQNLQF

-1046 EIGGQQG
+1046 EIGGQAG
-1053 NPFYAKVSNFKDPFL
+1053 NPFFAKVSNFKDPFL
-1068 WGYGLGVRS
+1068 WGYGIGIRS
-1077 KIFNYFTRFDTA
+1077 KILNYFTRFDTA
-1089 WGVDDKVTGNAKFYL
+1089 WGVEDDERGRAKFYL

>member
-1 MPLTVFIIFM
+1 M
-11 KKNIFLS
+11 KKNFFLS
-18 ALSFLVILI
+18 VLSFLVILFL
-27 IGFSNSTF
+27 GFSNTIF

-41 EVDQFGKNRVQ
+41 DIDQFGKNRVQ
-52 YQNFDWKYV
+52 YQNFGWKYI

-146 YREAYRRELLKE
+146 HREAYRKELLRE
-158 ISASL
+158 VATSL

-211 NLMAKKFP
+211 NLTAKRFP
-219 YPESFRGKNAQLVGQ
+219 YPESFRGKNARLVGQ
-234 SLWNFV
+234 SLWNFI

-255 TRIVRSEKQ
+255 TRIVRSEKE
-264 GIQGTLGIEYETFL
+264 GIQGTLGVDYQTFL
-278 KRWEAF
+278 RKWEAF
-284 YRNQYKDI
+284 YRNQYKDL
-292 DKYSNLGKANLIATS
+292 DKYSNFEKANLIATS

-316 RFSPDGNLLAY
+316 RFSPDGIFLAY

-337 YVKDINTTSS
+337 YVEDVNKNNNNNK
-347 TKNKK
+347 KNKK

-367 NSPLLSWKNNTEL
+367 NSPLLSWKNNNEL
-380 GILSYSKNKYFLK
+380 GVLSYSKNKYFLK
-393 IYDLNGKETKNYQI
+393 IYNLNGKEIKSYQI
-407 KTLENIQSFSFDE
+407 KTVENIQSFSFDE

-427 SATQKGKS
+427 SGTQKGKS

-443 SARLE
+443 SARLAR
-448 KITDDSNDDID
+448 ITDDSNDDID
-459 PYFLKGKN
+459 PYFLKNKN
-467 EGKNEGKSNQ
+467 NQ

-485 SDSLKTSPSV
+485 SDSLKTSPTV
-495 EQSPYFNLFVYNPS
+495 EQSPYFNIFVYNPS
-509 QKEILKQLT
+509 EKEILQQIT
-518 NQNSIATKPISIDE
+518 NQNSRAIKPISIDE
-532 NRIIYVTEELGIRHL
+532 NRILYLTEELGIRHL
-547 FFHTLSNEEGKIGVN
+547 FLYTSPDAKDKVGVN
-562 AQMTTFFVGIEDYDY
+562 AQISTFFIGIEDYDY
-577 NLKNEKLAFVLRQQ
+577 DLGKEKLAFVVRKQ
-591 EELELLTITIAPKH
+591 EQLELLTTTIVPKH
-605 ETFTGKT
+605 EKFTGKT
-612 YRSQLLDTRF
+612 YRSQLLDARF
-622 LKELR
+622 LKQLR
-627 KQNEK
+627 KQNKK
-632 EEKEKQNENK
+632 EEENNK
-642 DLNQN
+642 NKTN
-647 KSQSSDTT
+647 KSETIDLGNDNSQTSPSDTT
-655 KIQEKDKYEFDTY
+655 KTKTKDNYEFDTY
-668 GNTKTDTEEPTRKKR
+668 GNDNNEPTRKKR

-698 ADKKITVRGPLEY
+698 ENQKITVRGPLEY
-711 HNKFAFEK
+711 HNKFAFER

-728 LRNFGLLLEVA
+728 LRNFGLLLEVS
-739 MSDALENHKLEAGI
+739 MSDALENHKLEAGL

-788 ELQTPFFTHR
+788 ELLTPFFIHR
-798 YYLSKLSGSISYPF
+798 YYLSKLSGTISYPL
-812 NVTTRIVLSPFV
+812 NVTTRITLSPFV

-829 FATSDI
+829 FATSEI
-835 NPAIQ
+835 NPAVQ
-840 AFPDKITRYGGA
+840 AFPDKITRYAGSSA
-852 SLEFVFDNS
+852 EFVFDNS

-876 TIDHYQGLNYSNET
+876 TIDHYQGLNYGDET

-940 PAPSELSQTDPF
+940 PDPSELSQTDPF
-952 YLDTEDADSYK
+952 YLDPNDPTAYV

-980 FDYNK
+980 FDYTK

-992 LTNIELRVPIAQLLY
+992 LTNIELRVPVAQLFY
-1007 RGTIRSTFFQNLQL
+1007 RGTIRSTFLQNLQF

-1046 EIGGQQG
+1046 EVGGQQG

-1068 WGYGLGVRS
+1068 WGYGIGVRS

-1089 WGVDDKVTGNAKFYL
+1089 WGVEDEVRGRAKFYL

>member
-1 MPLTVFIIFM
+1 M
-11 KKNIFLS
+11 KKNIFLTS
-18 ALSFLVILI
+18 LSSLVILFL
-27 IGFSNSTF
+27 GFFNLAS

-41 EVDQFGKNRVQ
+41 EQDQFGKNRVQ
-52 YQNFDWKYV
+52 YQNFDWKYI

-89 GRMTQFLGFAPY
+89 SRMTQFLGFAPY

-146 YREAYRRELLKE
+146 YREAYRKELLRE
-158 ISASL
+158 VAASL

-211 NLMAKKFP
+211 NLMAKKFA

-234 SLWNFV
+234 SLWNFI
-240 VEEYGSTTV
+240 VEEYGQTTV

-264 GIQGTLGIEYETFL
+264 GIQGTLGMEYDVFL
-278 KRWEAF
+278 KKWEAF
-284 YRNQYKDI
+284 YRNQYKDV
-292 DKYSNLGKANLIATS
+292 DKYSNFGKTNLIATS
-307 AESQYIHHP
+307 AQSQYIHHP
-316 RFSPDGNLLAY
+316 RFSPDGSVLAY

-337 YVKDINTTSS
+337 YTEDTNKNDTN
-347 TKNKK
+347 KNKK
-352 FIKGGLFVINQRYDE
+352 FIKGGLFVINQRYNE
-367 NSPLLSWKNNTEL
+367 NSPLMSWKNNNEL
-380 GILSYSKNKYFLK
+380 GVLSYSKNKYFLK
-393 IYDLNGKETKNYQI
+393 TYNLNGKETKSYQI

-420 RGQKIVL
+420 RGEQLVL

-435 DIFTFDLG
+435 DIFIFDLG
-443 SARLE
+443 SARLS
-448 KITDDSNDDID
+448 KVTDDSNDDID

-467 EGKNEGKSNQ
+467 NQ

-485 SDSLKTSPSV
+485 SDSLKTSPTV
-495 EQSPYFNLFVYNPS
+495 EQSPYFNIFIYNPS
-509 QKEILKQLT
+509 EKEVLRQLT
-518 NQNSIATKPISIDE
+518 NQNSSAKQPISIDE
-532 NRIIYVTEELGIRHL
+532 NRILYLTEELGIRHL
-547 FFHTLSNEEGKIGVN
+547 FLHTLSDEEGKMGIN
-562 AQMTTFFVGIEDYDY
+562 AQISTFFVGMEDYDY
-577 NLKNEKLAFVLRQQ
+577 DLTKEKLAFVVREQ
-591 EELELLTITIAPKH
+591 EQLKLLTSTIILKH
-605 ETFTGKT
+605 EIFTGKT
-612 YRSQLLDTRF
+612 YRSQLLDARF
-622 LKELR
+622 LKQLR

-632 EEKEKQNENK
+632 QEKESEKQNINLNK
-642 DLNQN
+642 NN
-647 KSQSSDTT
+647 SQSSDTT
-655 KIQEKDKYEFDTY
+655 KTKEKDNYDFDTY
-668 GNTKTDTEEPTRKKR
+668 GNTQNDTNEPTRKKR
-683 LLKDYDYFAQRAKDK
+683 LLKDYDYFAQRSKDK
-698 ADKKITVRGPLEY
+698 ENQKITVRGPLEY

-728 LRNFGLLLEVA
+728 LRNFGLLLDVS

-788 ELQTPFFTHR
+788 ELLTPFFTHR
-798 YYLSKLSGSISYPF
+798 YYLSKLSGTISYPL

-829 FATSDI
+829 FATSEI
-835 NPAIQ
+835 NPAVQ
-840 AFPDKITRYGGA
+840 EFPDKITRYAGS

-952 YLDTEDADSYK
+952 YLDVEDADSYK

-1007 RGTIRSTFFQNLQL
+1007 RGTIRSTFFQNLQF

-1031 TGISPFNRENALNTV
+1031 TGVSPFNRENALNTV
-1046 EIGGQQG
+1046 EVAGREG

-1068 WGYGLGVRS
+1068 WGYGIGVRS

-1089 WGVDDKVTGNAKFYL
+1089 WGVEDKIRGQAKFYL

>member
-1 MPLTVFIIFM
+1 M

-18 ALSFLVILI
+18 ALSFLVILFL
-27 IGFSNSTF
+27 GFSNIVS

-41 EVDQFGKNRVQ
+41 DQDQFGKNRVQ
-52 YQNFDWKYV
+52 YQNFDWKYI

-146 YREAYRRELLKE
+146 YREAYRKELLRE

-199 GWNTEM
+199 GWNIEM

-219 YPESFRGKNAQLVGQ
+219 YPESFRGKNARLVGQ
-234 SLWNFV
+234 SLWNFI
-240 VEEYGSTTV
+240 VEEYGQTTV

-255 TRIVRSEKQ
+255 TRIVRSEKE
-264 GIQGTLGIEYETFL
+264 GIQGTLGIDYQTFL
-278 KRWEAF
+278 RRWEAF

-292 DKYSNLGKANLIATS
+292 DKYSTFEKTNLIATS

-337 YVKDINTTSS
+337 YVEDVNGS
-347 TKNKK
+347 TKKKNKK

-367 NSPLLSWKNNTEL
+367 NSPLMSWKNSNEL
-380 GILSYSKNKYFLK
+380 GVLSYSKNKYFLT
-393 IYDLNGKETKNYQI
+393 IYNLNGKETGSYQI

-420 RGQKIVL
+420 QGQTIVL
-427 SATQKGKS
+427 SATQRGKS

-443 SARLE
+443 ANRLS

-459 PYFLKGKN
+459 PSFLK
-467 EGKNEGKSNQ
+467 GKSNQ
-477 IVFSSNRT
+477 IVFSSNRR
-485 SDSLKTSPSV
+485 SDSLKTSPTI
-495 EQSPYFNLFVYNPS
+495 EQSPYFNLFVYNPAE
-509 QKEILKQLT
+509 KEVLQQLT
-518 NQNSIATKPISIDE
+518 NQNSSATQPISIDE
-532 NRIIYVTEELGIRHL
+532 NTILYVTEELGIRHL
-547 FFHTLSNEEGKIGVN
+547 FLHTFPKEEGKMGVN
-562 AQMTTFFVGIEDYDY
+562 AQVSSFFIGIEDYDY
-577 NLKNEKLAFVLRQQ
+577 DLEKEKIAFVVREQDQLK
-591 EELELLTITIAPKH
+591 LLTTTIAPKH
-605 ETFTGKT
+605 EIFTGKT
-612 YRSQLLDTRF
+612 YRSQLLDARF
-622 LKELR
+622 LRELR
-627 KQNEK
+627 KQENQ
-632 EEKEKQNENK
+632 EEDKQKKDNK
-642 DLNQN
+642 NDNIDLGNDNSQN
-647 KSQSSDTT
+647 SSSDTT
-655 KIQEKDKYEFDTY
+655 KTQDKKEKDGYEFDTY
-668 GNTKTDTEEPTRKKR
+668 GNTQNENEPTRKKR

-698 ADKKITVRGPLEY
+698 ENQKITVRGPLEY
-711 HNKFAFEK
+711 HNKFAFER

-728 LRNFGLLLEVA
+728 LRNFGLLLEVS
-739 MSDALENHKLEAGI
+739 MSDALENHKLKAGL

-788 ELQTPFFTHR
+788 ELLTPFFIHR
-798 YYLSKLSGSISYPF
+798 YYLSKLSGTISYPL
-812 NVTTRIVLSPFV
+812 NVTTRVTLSPFL

-829 FATSDI
+829 FATSEI
-835 NPAIQ
+835 NPAVQ
-840 AFPDKITRYGGA
+840 AFPDKITRYGGTSA
-852 SLEFVFDNS
+852 EFVFDNS

-940 PAPSELSQTDPF
+940 PSPDELSQTDPF
-952 YLDTEDADSYK
+952 YLDTDDPTAYE

-980 FDYNK
+980 FDYTK

-1007 RGTIRSTFFQNLQL
+1007 RGTIRSTFFQNLQF

-1046 EIGGQQG
+1046 EVGGEQG

-1068 WGYGLGVRS
+1068 WGYGIGVRS

-1089 WGVDDKVTGNAKFYL
+1089 WGVEDDVRGQAKFYL

>member
-1 MPLTVFIIFM
+1 M
-11 KKNIFLS
+11 KKNIFLA
-18 ALSFLVILI
+18 ALSFLVILTL
-27 IGFSNSTF
+27 GFSNTIF

-125 DFNIGGQTNLGK
+125 DFSIGGQTNLGK

-146 YREAYRRELLKE
+146 YREAYRKELLRE
-158 ISASL
+158 IAASL
-163 LSEMMYGGSLKETLQ
+163 LSEMMYGGNLKETLQ

-234 SLWNFV
+234 SLWNFI
-240 VEEYGSTTV
+240 VEEYGQTTV

-292 DKYSNLGKANLIATS
+292 NNYSNFGKTNLIATS

-316 RFSPDGNLLAY
+316 RFSPDGNLLVY

-337 YVKDINTTSS
+337 YVEDINDNS
-347 TKNKK
+347 TNKKNKK
-352 FIKGGLFVINQRYDE
+352 FTKGGLFVINQRYDE
-367 NSPLLSWKNNTEL
+367 NSPLMSWKNNNEL

-393 IYDLNGKETKNYQI
+393 IYNLNGKEIKNYQI

-420 RGQKIVL
+420 KGQKIVL
-427 SATQKGKS
+427 SGTQRGKS

-443 SARLE
+443 SARLS
-448 KITDDSNDDID
+448 KITDDTNDDID
-459 PYFLKGKN
+459 PYFLKGN
-467 EGKNEGKSNQ
+467 NNQ

-495 EQSPYFNLFVYNPS
+495 EQSPYFNLFIYNPIE
-509 QKEILKQLT
+509 KDILKQLT
-518 NQNSIATKPISIDE
+518 NQNSSATKPISIDE
-532 NRIIYVTEELGIRHL
+532 NRILYITEELGIRHL
-547 FFHTLSNEEGKIGVN
+547 FLHTLSKEKIGVN
-562 AQMTTFFVGIEDYDY
+562 AQLSTFFVGIESYDYD
-577 NLKNEKLAFVLRQQ
+577 LKSEKIAFVARQQ
-591 EELELLTITIAPKH
+591 DQLELLTTTLIPKH
-605 ETFTGKT
+605 EIFTGKT
-612 YRSQLLDTRF
+612 YRSQLLDARF

-627 KQNEK
+627 NQSEREEK
-632 EEKEKQNENK
+632 EEKNNSNENI
-642 DLNQN
+642 DLGNDN
-647 KSQSSDTT
+647 SETSPADTT
-655 KIQEKDKYEFDTY
+655 KIKEKDDYEFDTY
-668 GNTKTDTEEPTRKKR
+668 GNNKDEPTRKKR

-698 ADKKITVRGPLEY
+698 QNQKITVKGPLEY
-711 HNKFAFEK
+711 HNKFAFER

-728 LRNFGLLLEVA
+728 LRNFGVLLEVS
-739 MSDALENHKLEAGI
+739 MSDALENHKLEAGL

-788 ELQTPFFTHR
+788 ELLTDFFIHR
-798 YYLSKLSGSISYPF
+798 YYLSKLSGTISYPF

-829 FATSDI
+829 FATSEID
-835 NPAIQ
+835 PAIQ
-840 AFPDKITRYGGA
+840 AFPDKITRYAGS

-861 TITGPNTLEGSKFRA
+861 IITGPNTLEGSKFRA
-876 TIDHYQGLNYSNET
+876 TIDHYQGLNYGNET

-906 KVTLAARFAYG
+906 KVTLAARVAYG
-917 KSFGNAPKNFRLGGV
+917 KSFGNSPKNFRLGGV

-940 PAPSELSQTDPF
+940 PNPTELSQDDPF
-952 YLDTEDADSYK
+952 YLNPDVYDSYK

-985 LSGNNFL
+985 LSGSNFV
-992 LTNIELRVPIAQLLY
+992 LTNIELRVPVAQLLY

-1046 EIGGQQG
+1046 EVGGQPG
-1053 NPFYAKVSNFKDPFL
+1053 TPFYAKVSNFKDPFL
-1068 WGYGLGVRS
+1068 WGYGIGVRT

-1089 WGVDDKVTGNAKFYL
+1089 WGVEDDVTGGAKFYL